1 MTDFTLRNF
10 LHTERHDSALKI
22 LCVAFGL
29 LSLAL
34 LTACGGKGDKNFY
47 LRVTVDAT
55 YNGQPV
61 SGSSVILQP
70 LFLLPPEGR
79 TVGEALT
86 IDLGGGK
93 HLYMPL
99 VERSKFNPMY
109 YSVIWNAYGPTVNP
123 EGKKVSTTE
132 IEALLSKLPVGTK
145 AQWNYSSKR
154 RFRSK
159 LKYAGYPMFIGFT
172 NELNPE
178 TAFLIETESPSTV
191 FHRQFELKGIYF
203 ERVSPDTPLT
213 KTLHTQLPWVES
225 THKHWSG
232 RSSEDSRFPY
242 TFKHLPKGEISRNAS
257 LTQRLR
263 RRHFSSKGFR
273 E

>member
-1 MTDFTLRNF
+1 MTDCTLRNF
-10 LHTERHDSALKI
+10 VPIERHGSALKN
-22 LCVAFGL
+22 LCVALGL
-29 LSLAL
+29 LCLAL
-34 LTACGGKGDKNFY
+34 LTACGSKGDKNFY

-70 LFLLPPEGR
+70 LILLPPEGR
-79 TVGEALT
+79 TVGEAIS
-86 IDLGGGK
+86 IDLGDSK

-99 VERSKFNPMY
+99 VERSKFNPMFY
-109 YSVIWNAYGPTVNP
+109 GALWNAFNSSVNP
-123 EGKKVSTTE
+123 KEKKLSTTE
-132 IEALLSKLPVGTK
+132 LETLLSKLPIGAKT
-145 AQWNYSSKR
+145 QWHYNSSERTSSKR
-154 RFRSK
+154 EHA
-159 LKYAGYPMFIGFT
+159 LYPLLIGFK
-172 NELNPE
+172 NKLNPE
-178 TAFLIETESPSTV
+178 TAFLVETESPSTV
-191 FHRQFELKGIYF
+191 FRKRFELKGIYF

-213 KTLHTQLPWVES
+213 KALHTQLPWVES

-242 TFKHLPKGEISRNAS
+242 TFKHLPKGKISRNAS

-263 RRHFSSKGFR
+263 LRHFSSEGFR